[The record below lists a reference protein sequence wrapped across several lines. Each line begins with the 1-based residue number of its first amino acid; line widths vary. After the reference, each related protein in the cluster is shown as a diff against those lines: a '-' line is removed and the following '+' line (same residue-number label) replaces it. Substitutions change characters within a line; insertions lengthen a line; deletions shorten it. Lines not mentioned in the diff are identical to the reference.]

1 MRLNPF
7 SSRTNRLTS
16 RRLPR
21 APWAACLAFSVL
33 AASAAFAAPLPD
45 RDGDGIADRK
55 DLCPATPRGAAPIA
69 EGCSA
74 LEVVLAPD
82 LFVEP
87 VLSLLDEARGRSF
100 AEAAEALGVG
110 DVCHAADLFDAAVAE
125 LETGELLGM
134 AKARAA
140 ASAARA
146 ACDQVVGSGRLR
158 GPVADVEDASRTF
171 RFADDRVAGIAA
183 KSLPAGLMA
192 GRRIDGRGLR
202 FADGTALLTS
212 LRGDLP
218 AATPT
223 VKADPCLKVKV
234 APFQHFPPFKDN
246 DLPYR
251 LRETTGYLKNGAVNL
266 EITHRLAAESTGCP
280 SSGTF
285 GVFYIYTMK
294 IDVTQGANTWTIASD
309 LQDEETPVPLP
320 NLISGQAAT
329 VTATTFKTTCI
340 LDCGTP
346 QTQGT
351 ETFQL
356 VARPYGAYATI
367 GYNKTVFNVGG
378 NGVISDFE
386 QAQITT
392 VTLSPNLPGTNLD
405 PIFFAQGYKL
415 NSENIP
421 SGSPTGVLVS
431 DKFAVYEVDDLFDE
445 TAPVRSEFA
454 LKGVKH
460 VAALNWPTL
469 TGWNAV
475 TGDAFEYSA
484 TLPKIVRDRVTDCS
498 GALDTY
504 YWLPYRGGYPAWNVT
519 KGNFG
524 DPTNGYP
531 AGVRQFALAFSAPAG
546 TDVYAAR
553 GGVVAALE
561 EGESTNAS
569 EPASSS
575 SVGNWVSIRHEDG
588 TYGFYFHLAQN
599 GVQVEVGDRVYR
611 DTHIADVGGNKLV
624 FEIGDQCPPHQC
636 PSASS
641 GYQTVKGLYRFTD
654 GEEVFPGV
662 WAPGD
667 TVDCKV
673 PLAGEKIFF

>member
-7 SSRTNRLTS
+7 SSRANRLTS

-21 APWAACLAFSVL
+21 APWAACLALGVL

-74 LEVVLAPD
+74 LEVVLAPE
-82 LFVEP
+82 LFVEL
-87 VLSLLDEARGRSF
+87 VRSLLDEERGRSF
-100 AEAAEALGVG
+100 SEAAEALGAG

-125 LETGELLGM
+125 LEAGELLAV
-134 AKARAA
+134 AKGRAA
-140 ASAARA
+140 AGAARA
-146 ACDQVVGSGRLR
+146 ACGQVVSSGRLR
-158 GPVADVEDASRTF
+158 GPVADVDDASRTF
-171 RFADDRVAGIAA
+171 RFADDQVVGIAA

-192 GRRIDGRGLR
+192 DRRIDGRGLR

-218 AATPT
+218 AEAPMT
-223 VKADPCLKVKV
+223 KADPCLKVMV
-234 APFQHFPPFKDN
+234 APFQHFPPVKD
-246 DLPYR
+246 DGLPYR
-251 LRETTGYLKNGAVNL
+251 LRETTGYLKDGVVNL
-266 EITHRLAAESTGCP
+266 ELTQRLAAESTGCP
-280 SSGTF
+280 TGTF
-285 GVFYIYTMK
+285 GQFYRYTMQ
-294 IDVTQGANTWTIASD
+294 INVTQGANTWTIATD
-309 LQDEETPVPLP
+309 LRHEEAPVPLP
-320 NLISGQAAT
+320 NLVSGQVAT
-329 VTATTFKTTCI
+329 VSATTFKTVCN
-340 LDCGTP
+340 LFCGPP
-346 QTQGT
+346 QKQGA

-356 VARPYGAYATI
+356 VARPYGAYVTI
-367 GYNKTVFNVGG
+367 AYNKTVFNVGG
-378 NGVISDFE
+378 NEVINDFE
-386 QAQITT
+386 PAQITT
-392 VTLSPNLPGTNLD
+392 VTLSPNLPSASPA

-415 NSENIP
+415 NSNNNP
-421 SGSPTGVLVS
+421 SSSPTGVLVP
-431 DKFAVYEVDDLFDE
+431 DKFAVYELDDLFDE
-445 TAPVRSEFA
+445 TAPIRSEFA
-454 LKGVKH
+454 LKGVAH
-460 VAALNWPTL
+460 VAGLNWPTL

-504 YWLPYRGGYPAWNVT
+504 YWLPFRGGYPAWNVT
-519 KGNFG
+519 KGNFD

-553 GGVVAALE
+553 GGVVVALE

-569 EPASSS
+569 EPSSSS

-611 DTHIADVGGNKLV
+611 DWHIGDVGGNKLV

-636 PSASS
+636 PSLSS

-654 GEEVFPGV
+654 SEEVFPGV
-662 WAPGD
+662 WVPGD

-673 PLAGEKIFF
+673 PRAGEKIFF